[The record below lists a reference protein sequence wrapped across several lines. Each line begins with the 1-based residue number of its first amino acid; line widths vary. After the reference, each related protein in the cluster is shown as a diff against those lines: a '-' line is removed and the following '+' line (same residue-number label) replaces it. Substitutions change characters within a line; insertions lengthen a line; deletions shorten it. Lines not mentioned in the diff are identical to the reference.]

1 MDVRG
6 WTVPK
11 LEKLTF
17 CHMGTYGEAELLDGK
32 PHMVSWK
39 TGTAAWSDCG
49 PRLRHSVERA
59 IQETKGLDTPF
70 VRLGRLESEIAEM
83 RGQLTELA
91 AMVAA
96 KLGRA

>member
-1 MDVRG
+1 MSLQPEMVAEVLDSVR
-6 WTVPK
+6 
-11 LEKLTF
+11 
-17 CHMGTYGEAELLDGK
+17 
-32 PHMVSWK
+32 
-39 TGTAAWSDCG
+39 TANAKRYRIQIG

-59 IQETKGLDTPF
+59 IQETKALDTPF
-70 VRLGRLESEIAEM
+70 VRLGRLEGEVAEM